1 LTRTSGSAS
10 VLPLAA
16 AVPLVTLLKN
26 KHSLLV
32 RRFLV
37 FRIVTTKDRGMT
49 SFEAFSGGVCMLL
62 INDGLHRIHYFQEML
77 RNSCVS
83 TY

>member
-1 LTRTSGSAS
+1 
-10 VLPLAA
+10 
-16 AVPLVTLLKN
+16 VTLLKN

-49 SFEAFSGGVCMLL
+49 GFEAFSGGVCMLL
-62 INDGLHRIHYFQEML
+62 INDGFTQDSLFPRDAA
-77 RNSCVS
+77 
-83 TY
+83 